1 MTSMRPNASIA
12 LPTISSNSDAC
23 DTSVCVQMASAPISP
38 ATRSARLALRSAT
51 TIFAPSSAKRLAM
64 PSPKPDAAP
73 VMTATLSFSRM
84 LVSPMVEDDR
94 LGCRHV
100 VERLEAFFAAM
111 AGALEAAEGKFD
123 AAAGTVAID
132 EHLARANPLGNTVL
146 AAAVA
151 GPDAGNQ
158 PVVGAVGE
166 ANGFFLALERKQR
179 QHRAEHFL
187 AGDGAGR
194 IDRAEQGRREIEA

>member
-23 DTSVCVQMASAPISP
+23 DTSVCVHMAAPPISP

-100 VERLEAFFAAM
+100 VECLETLFAAV

-123 AAAGTVAID
+123 AAAGAVAVD
-132 EHLARANPLGNTVL
+132 KNLARAHPLGHAVL
-146 AAAVA
+146 AAAIP
-151 GPDAGNQ
+151 GPYAGNQ
-158 PVVGAVGE
+158 PVV
-166 ANGFFLALERKQR
+166 
-179 QHRAEHFL
+179 
-187 AGDGAGR
+187 
-194 IDRAEQGRREIEA
+194 